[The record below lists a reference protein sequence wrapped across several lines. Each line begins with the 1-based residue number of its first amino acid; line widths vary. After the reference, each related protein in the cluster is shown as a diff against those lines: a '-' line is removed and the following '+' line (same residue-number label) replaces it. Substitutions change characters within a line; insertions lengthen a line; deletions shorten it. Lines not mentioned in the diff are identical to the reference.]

1 MRRRSFLALALA
13 AIAEPTLSASALAA
27 AGPVDV
33 QAILNDPDAPV
44 GGNPKG
50 DVTIVAFLD
59 YNCPFCKKAT
69 PALDEV
75 VAADGGV
82 RLVYKDWPI
91 LAESSVD
98 GARMALA
105 AKYQGKYEEAHA
117 ALMAAPGRNGRDR
130 MADAIRNA
138 GVDMIRLEADL
149 KTHDS
154 EITALINRNRNEADS
169 LGLEGTP
176 VFLIGPF
183 KVAAALDADGFKRA
197 IDQARAPERRRPG
210 PIAWS
215 MAGNPIE
222 GCCYSVH
229 ERRGDLRRRP
239 LV

>member
-1 MRRRSFLALALA
+1 MRRRSVLTFAAAAL
-13 AIAEPTLSASALAA
+13 IAPSLSARVFAA
-27 AGPVDV
+27 AGPIDV

-69 PALDEV
+69 PALDKV

-105 AKYQGKYEEAHA
+105 AKYQGKYLQAHA
-117 ALMAAPGRNGRDR
+117 ALMAVPGRNSRDR
-130 MADAIRNA
+130 MVEAIRNA
-138 GVDMIRLEADL
+138 GVDMIRLDADL
-149 KTHDS
+149 KAHES
-154 EITALINRNRNEADS
+154 EITALIKRNRDEADS

-183 KVAAALDADGFKRA
+183 KVAAALDADGFRRA
-197 IDQARAPERRRPG
+197 VDQARARQNGAAPG
-210 PIAWS
+210 
-215 MAGNPIE
+215 E
-222 GCCYSVH
+222 GK
-229 ERRGDLRRRP
+229 
-239 LV
+239 

>member
-1 MRRRSFLALALA
+1 MSRRSFLTLATTALFAPLLSVRVLA
-13 AIAEPTLSASALAA
+13 AG
-27 AGPVDV
+27 GPIDV
-33 QAILNDPDAPV
+33 RAILNDPDAPV
-44 GGNPKG
+44 GGNPNG

-105 AKYQGKYEEAHA
+105 AKYQGKYGEAHA

-130 MADAIRNA
+130 MADAIRDA
-138 GVDMIRLEADL
+138 GVDMTRLEADL
-149 KTHDS
+149 KTHNS
-154 EITALINRNRNEADS
+154 EIAALINRNRDEADS

-183 KVAAALDADGFKRA
+183 KVAAALDADGFRRA
-197 IDQARAPERRRPG
+197 IDQARARQNGAAPAR
-210 PIAWS
+210 
-215 MAGNPIE
+215 
-222 GCCYSVH
+222 
-229 ERRGDLRRRP
+229 
-239 LV
+239 

>member
-1 MRRRSFLALALA
+1 MNRRSALSFAAAALFV
-13 AIAEPTLSASALAA
+13 PSFSARVLAA
-27 AGPVDV
+27 AGPIDV

-69 PALDEV
+69 PALDKV

-91 LAESSVD
+91 LAESSVE

-105 AKYQGKYEEAHA
+105 ARYQGKYPQAHA
-117 ALMAAPGRNGRDR
+117 ALMALPGRNSRDR
-130 MADAIRNA
+130 MAQAIHKA
-138 GVDMIRLEADL
+138 GVDMTQLDADL
-149 KTHDS
+149 KAHDG
-154 EITALINRNRNEADS
+154 EITALIKRNRDEADS

-183 KVAAALDADGFKRA
+183 KVAAALDANGFKRA
-197 IDQARAPERRRPG
+197 VDQARARENGAAPG
-210 PIAWS
+210 
-215 MAGNPIE
+215 E
-222 GCCYSVH
+222 G
-229 ERRGDLRRRP
+229 R
-239 LV
+239 